1 MGLALAI
8 RLLPWLRPHG
18 FWAGLGDLMLM
29 SSWNPA
35 WDPMRTVSWSLAC
48 EAFFYLIFPAL
59 LAVLRRCA
67 TGIVITMAAV
77 SAISVVLLP
86 WVNVHFGL
94 EWPIF
99 FPPARLPEFVLGTA
113 LGTLVLRG
121 VWRGPGLTGAT
132 ILTVAGY
139 FLTHY
144 VPDAFT
150 YSSCTIGGL
159 ALLIPAGAQADLSHS
174 PSPWRRPA
182 LVWFGKVSFSFYMVH
197 IMVMGI
203 GERLFSANPGFKA
216 LPALAAAIGGF
227 LVSLIWAWILYEC
240 IELPGRRLI
249 LGNRRPS
256 TTPTSSAA
264 SQESSKAHPNI
275 SLQKSENH
283 PRAAL

>member
-1 MGLALAI
+1 L
-8 RLLPWLRPHG
+8 
-18 FWAGLGDLMLM
+18 D
-29 SSWNPA
+29 
-35 WDPMRTVSWSLAC
+35 
-48 EAFFYLIFPAL
+48 
-59 LAVLRRCA
+59 
-67 TGIVITMAAV
+67 
-77 SAISVVLLP
+77 
-86 WVNVHFGL
+86 
-94 EWPIF
+94 WPIF

-174 PSPWRRPA
+174 PSLWRRPA

-249 LGNRRPS
+249 LGNRRPP

-264 SQESSKAHPNI
+264 SQES
-275 SLQKSENH
+275 
-283 PRAAL
+283 